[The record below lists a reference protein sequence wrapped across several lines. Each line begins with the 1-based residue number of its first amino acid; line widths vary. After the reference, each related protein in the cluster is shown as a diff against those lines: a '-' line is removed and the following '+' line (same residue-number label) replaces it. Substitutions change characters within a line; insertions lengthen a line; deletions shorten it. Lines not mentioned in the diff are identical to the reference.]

1 MPSPGYA
8 ELHCHSA
15 LSLLDG
21 ASLPETL
28 AEQAAALGYP
38 ALALTDHDDMGGV
51 VRFGTAC
58 EAGLSQHC
66 FTRHT
71 GPHGQ

>member
-1 MPSPGYA
+1 MFGYI

-21 ASLPETL
+21 AALPETL

-38 ALALTDHDDMGGV
+38 ALALTDHDEMGV
-51 VRFGTAC
+51 FW
-58 EAGLSQHC
+58 
-66 FTRHT
+66 
-71 GPHGQ
+71 